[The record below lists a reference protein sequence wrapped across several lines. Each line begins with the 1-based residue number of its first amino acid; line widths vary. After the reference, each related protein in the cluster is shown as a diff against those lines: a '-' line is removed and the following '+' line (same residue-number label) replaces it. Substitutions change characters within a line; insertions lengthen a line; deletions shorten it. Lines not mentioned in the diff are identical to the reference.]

1 MHVELFLAK
10 YAERELILVLSFPR
24 SHGPNSHGT
33 AVLESLNC
41 EWVGQPGC
49 KTEVLKMSFE
59 AELGPLNQSIGG
71 AKGQIGRNMK
81 NFAI

>member
-1 MHVELFLAK
+1 MQRLC
-10 YAERELILVLSFPR
+10 PR
-24 SHGPNSHGT
+24 H
-33 AVLESLNC
+33 SLRYS
-41 EWVGQPGC
+41 VGQPGC
-49 KTEVLKMSFE
+49 KTEVLKMSSE